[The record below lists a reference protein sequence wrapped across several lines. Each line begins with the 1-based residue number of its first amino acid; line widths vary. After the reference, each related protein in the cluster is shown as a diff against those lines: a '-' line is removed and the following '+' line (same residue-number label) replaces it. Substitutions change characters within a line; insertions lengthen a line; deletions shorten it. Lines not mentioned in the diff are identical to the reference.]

1 MILQTLI
8 ETWWRDR
15 RKRRALRC
23 RIDEEW
29 GGLFIGRRYCSTHD
43 LRWDNGGPCPAA
55 GLGPNCLCYKSTL
68 AVCPTHCIC
77 WMSATD
83 PCPKHGD
90 LRSHAT
96 SLRLRLDTDR
106 NDPARAALYAA
117 LQEFERAQKEVPLLD
132 PAKTALRKEMRT
144 TWGDYQ
150 DRLEQKKRAES

>member
-1 MILQTLI
+1 MILQSLI

-55 GLGPNCLCYKSTL
+55 GMDPNCTCWRSPM
-68 AVCPTHCIC
+68 AVCLVHCTC
-77 WMSATD
+77 WSSAVD
-83 PCPKHGD
+83 PCPKHGT
-90 LRSHAT
+90 LAEHAL

-106 NDPARAALYAA
+106 NSTPRARLYSE
-117 LQEFERAQKEVPLLD
+117 LMDFGRQMQKE
-132 PAKTALRKEMRT
+132 A
-144 TWGDYQ
+144 Q
-150 DRLEQKKRAES
+150 S